1 MGQPPYGYQKDP
13 DNPKRWIIDE
23 PAAAVVRRIYRMSLD
38 GMGVEQIADTLSKE
52 EILPPVSTGRPKASR
67 EPEKRPNMGPA
78 IGTALPSPK
87 S

>member
-1 MGQPPYGYQKDP
+1 
-13 DNPKRWIIDE
+13 
-23 PAAAVVRRIYRMSLD
+23 MSLD